1 MIYVRG
7 VTSNGVDAR
16 GRLSFAG
23 KATAISDIV
32 KAAIFRW
39 RVTNIGRH
47 LTRHESRHKLAR
59 TVFHGRRGQ
68 LRQPY
73 REGMEDQ
80 PGALGLVVN
89 VMVLWTT
96 LYNMDRAL
104 GQLRGQGAMINDEDV
119 ARLAPLGTNHINV
132 LGRYQFSLP
141 EAIAR
146 GEFRPLRDPTQ
157 FDDEDP
163 LIQQAA
169 DDDF

>member
-1 MIYVRG
+1 VPAEALGFDLTVAMGGACTDG
-7 VTSNGVDAR
+7 VWRSWCRSQAGVY
-16 GRLSFAG
+16 F
-23 KATAISDIV
+23 
-32 KAAIFRW
+32 
-39 RVTNIGRH
+39 
-47 LTRHESRHKLAR
+47 
-59 TVFHGRRGQ
+59 FHGRKGQ

-80 PGALGLVVN
+80 LGALGLVVN

-96 LYNMDRAL
+96 LYMDRAL
-104 GQLRGQGAMINDEDV
+104 GQLRSHGATVNDEDV

-132 LGRYQFSLP
+132 PGRYHFSLP

-157 FDDEDP
+157 FDDDDD

-169 DDDF
+169 HDDF